1 MKQYDKIEYY
11 NKIPFGLDCIAF
23 DKLDGSNLRFEWGA
37 KKGWYKFGTRNVMI
51 DRTNE
56 QFGIGIDIFL
66 NKYGEKLDNIFRTKY
81 KKVLSFVVFCEFYGD
96 NSFAGQHL
104 ESDSKD
110 VVLFDVNQYQKGII
124 DPFEFVDNFGELGI
138 PKIIYKG
145 DFNEELVS
153 DIKNNKYN
161 LSEGVIIKGI
171 KKTKKSSEVFMAKI
185 KTKEW
190 LNKVKDKFGENYL
203 LDELNGDQNLI
214 NEY

>member
-81 KKVLSFVVFCEFYGD
+81 KKVLSFVVFCEFYGY